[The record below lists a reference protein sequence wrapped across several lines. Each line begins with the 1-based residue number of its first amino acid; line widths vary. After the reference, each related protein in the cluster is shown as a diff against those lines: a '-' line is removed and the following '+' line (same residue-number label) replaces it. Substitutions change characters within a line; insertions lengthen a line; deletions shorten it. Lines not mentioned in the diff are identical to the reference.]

1 MINEALIRSFLT
13 LARTRN
19 VTEAA
24 RRLYL
29 SQQAVSKHLARLE
42 EDLGCPLFTR
52 ERGSM
57 ALTEQGAL
65 YFDTF
70 SHMEET
76 LSAAREQADRMTS
89 AERNQLVISHLDLL
103 NIYRIFKPIYQKFSE
118 QNPDVRLVYRSTSEW
133 ATVEQLLEGRVDV
146 VFTFLQELPP
156 LPELDHMVVVPLQEL
171 LVAAAD
177 HPLAVD
183 GADYRDFRDE
193 PVFYTPEPGS
203 GNSMERRMQTLGFP
217 IDRLVETDSILSS
230 CSAVEMGQ
238 GVTFMTEYC
247 RLLDGH
253 SFRTYPTGQPATL
266 VMAFLKSSRK
276 PALRRFI
283 HFVAEQRA

>member
-42 EDLGCPLFTR
+42 EDLGCVLFTR

-57 ALTEQGAL
+57 ALTEQGTL
-65 YFDTF
+65 YFKTF
-70 SHMEET
+70 SQMEET

-89 AERNQLVISHLDLL
+89 ADKNRLVISHLDLL
-103 NIYRIFKPIYQKFSE
+103 NIYRIFKPIYQEFME

-133 ATVEQLLEGRVDV
+133 ATPEQLLEGRVDL
-146 VFTFLQELPP
+146 VFTFLQELPA
-156 LPELDHMVVVPLQEL
+156 LPELDYIVVEQLQEL
-171 LVAAAD
+171 LVVTAD
-177 HPLAVD
+177 HPLATD
-183 GADYRDFRDE
+183 GACYSDFRDE
-193 PVFYTPEPGS
+193 PVFYTPEASSGS
-203 GNSMERRMQTLGFP
+203 SMDARMQKLGFP
-217 IDRLVETDSILSS
+217 TDRLVETDSILSS

-253 SFRTYPTGQPATL
+253 SFRTYPTGQPAIL
-266 VMAFLKSSRK
+266 VMAFLKTSRK
-276 PALRRFI
+276 PALRRFVD
-283 HFVAEQRA
+283 FVAERCP